1 MCVTLQSNF
10 DRAGAKEMVK
20 TAVVLSRGAG
30 DLRTMTGTLRVTQQ
44 VLARSGEGDSTAAAQ
59 NSNYLLKKQQE
70 LAVKLQAVGGDAV
83 LQQRVLQW
91 RLA

>member
-1 MCVTLQSNF
+1 
-10 DRAGAKEMVK
+10 MVK

-30 DLRTMTGTLRVTQQ
+30 DLRTLTGTLRVTQQ
-44 VLARSGEGDSTAAAQ
+44 VLERSNEAASTAAAQ

-70 LAVKLQAVGGDAV
+70 LAGRLQAVGADAA
-83 LQQRVLQW
+83 LQQQVLQW